1 MSNSLQPHGL
11 YSPWNAPGQTA
22 LWADSLPT
30 ELLGKPLLL
39 FSGVNEVLPMKTIF
53 YNHLYRSLQ
62 GVFLFCFVLFLVL
75 VILKFLNMG
84 DKLENMILV
93 EKYHHT
99 NGELIIS
106 YFNIN
111 CTNIEVVK
119 SYAYKSALLK
129 DVLKRQSIS

>member
-1 MSNSLQPHGL
+1 MKSYQWRQFFIIT
-11 YSPWNAPGQTA
+11 YI
-22 LWADSLPT
+22 
-30 ELLGKPLLL
+30 
-39 FSGVNEVLPMKTIF
+39 EVCSF
-53 YNHLYRSLQ
+53 F
-62 GVFLFCFVLFLVL
+62 VFFFFLVV

-93 EKYHHT
+93 EKCHHT

-111 CTNIEVVK
+111 RTNIEVVK

-129 DVLKRQSIS
+129 DILKRQSISWE

>member
-1 MSNSLQPHGL
+1 
-11 YSPWNAPGQTA
+11 
-22 LWADSLPT
+22 
-30 ELLGKPLLL
+30 
-39 FSGVNEVLPMKTIF
+39 
-53 YNHLYRSLQ
+53 
-62 GVFLFCFVLFLVL
+62 
-75 VILKFLNMG
+75 MG

-129 DVLKRQSIS
+129 DILKRQSIS